1 MNKTIKL
8 RIGGSISKRPSAK
21 IHRALI
27 RDMIIRIEGSDEV
40 SMKALGILEE
50 DMGIDKEVVVLLLG
64 ILVQW
69 DLLFPMMEWVED
81 GEMVWVE
88 TWATILGALGMEW
101 VEAWVT

>member
-1 MNKTIKL
+1 MNKTTKL
-8 RIGGSISKRPSAK
+8 KIGGSILRRPSAK

-27 RDMIIRIEGSDEV
+27 RDMIIRIEGSDEA
-40 SMKALGILEE
+40 SMKALGISEE
-50 DMGIDKEVVVLLLG
+50 DMGIDKEVVVLLHG